1 MPYWTPNEQLMHR
14 RQEQVCKHQK
24 YKLWAHISE
33 AKMDNRLWKAFS
45 VCKVH
50 LPTESAHATIST
62 NQWLSFTH
70 IHNCPYVWHCLYCR
84 WVMLLQ
90 RVQNNLAHV
99 FCDVG
104 WHHADLL
111 CDLHW
116 LPVCNQVMF
125 KVASLCYRSCRF
137 QHTFHWHHTYQLTIS
152 DRLTPTS
159 WTNYVPCI
167 WNSLVRLM
175 GYWHQRVDERH
186 GNHPPR

>member
-70 IHNCPYVWHCLYCR
+70 IHNCLSVCIIIGFCCCKECKITLHVSSAMLVGVMPTQLTYCVTFIGYQYVIGWCSRRRHC
-84 WVMLLQ
+84 VI
-90 RVQNNLAHV
+90 VQVRLTSIPAT
-99 FCDVG
+99 G
-104 WHHADLL
+104 II
-111 CDLHW
+111 
-116 LPVCNQVMF
+116 
-125 KVASLCYRSCRF
+125 
-137 QHTFHWHHTYQLTIS
+137 TYQPAIS
-152 DRLTPTS
+152 DHLTPAELTTCCAS
-159 WTNYVPCI
+159 GT
-167 WNSLVRLM
+167 LFRRLSDPLTVKTPS
-175 GYWHQRVDERH
+175 RPD
-186 GNHPPR
+186 